1 MYSIVYPN
9 ESALRLITEDFTIV
23 IGDEIGINDQ
33 ISSNVVIVDVD
44 SDDDGPQVIMT
55 DTEKRAYS
63 YYDSYP
69 ITSRYIHIPC
79 HLFHNIFGM
88 LQSGR
93 CNYVPHSEQVKIM
106 ELLGGVLY

>member
-1 MYSIVYPN
+1 MYSIVDLN
-9 ESALRLITEDFTIV
+9 ESTFRLITEDFTIATET
-23 IGDEIGINDQ
+23 EIGTSDR
-33 ISSNVVIVDVD
+33 ISSNVVNIDY
-44 SDDDGPQVIMT
+44 DGREIIMT
-55 DTEKRAYS
+55 DTEERAYA
-63 YYDSYP
+63 YYDSYS